1 MVAEVKKIRR
11 PLFLG
16 IFAYVAT
23 IFINKS
29 TQLTGK
35 TIRLPHNIWYTNLNI
50 LPRIG
55 VERLMHKMRFFQSV
69 QFKLVIMYLL
79 LIIVAMQ
86 VIGAYFVRELEG
98 QLEKNFQDSITNS
111 ITLLDY
117 NAREEIIK
125 NSDNSVKLQNDIR
138 ELLVDFSRA
147 SSNLIEVRIVDD
159 KGKILGTSNLNNQGI
174 VGQKS
179 NDPLVKRTLSLGTT
193 SEDKIY
199 KDESNKNN
207 RVWVNVSSIKNKG
220 KVIGAIYLVADIES
234 VYKQVDDITNIFITG
249 TLIAMII
256 TAVLGILL
264 SRTITK
270 PIVEMKRQA
279 YAMARGNYSRK
290 VKVYGVDEIG
300 ELADSFNTLTK
311 RVQEAQAMTEG
322 ERRKL
327 SSVLAYM
334 TDGVIATDRR
344 GKVILINT
352 PAEKM
357 LRVKH
362 ESANGRSIIDVL
374 DIGDTYQFEDLM
386 EVDGSLTMD
395 RSTLD
400 KPYVLR
406 ANFSVIQRETG
417 FNNGVIAVL
426 HDITDQEKVDQ
437 ERRDFVS
444 NVSHELRTPLTSM
457 HSYLEALSDGAW
469 EDKEIAPRFLEVT
482 QNETERM
489 IRLVNDLL
497 KLSRMDGGREQLE
510 KSFVNFTDFFNHII
524 DRFEMMK
531 KETIMFKRHIPREPV
546 IIEIDEDKVMQV
558 LDNIIS
564 NANKYSP
571 DGGRISF
578 YLKKFEDEIEVSI
591 ADEGLGVPDE
601 DLANVFDR
609 FFRVDKAR
617 SREMGGTGLGLA
629 IAREVIEAHGGRIWA
644 ERNKTKGTI
653 IKFTLPYSDL
663 PEDDWE

>member
-1 MVAEVKKIRR
+1 M
-11 PLFLG
+11 G
-16 IFAYVAT
+16 IFAYLVT

-35 TIRLPHNIWYTNLNI
+35 TIRLHHNIWYTNLNI

-138 ELLVDFSRA
+138 ELLVDYSRA

-220 KVIGAIYLVADIES
+220 QVIGAIYLVADIES

-270 PIVEMKRQA
+270 PIIEMKRQA

-311 RVQEAQAMTEG
+311 RVQEVQAMTEG

>member
-1 MVAEVKKIRR
+1 
-11 PLFLG
+11 
-16 IFAYVAT
+16 
-23 IFINKS
+23 
-29 TQLTGK
+29 
-35 TIRLPHNIWYTNLNI
+35 
-50 LPRIG
+50 
-55 VERLMHKMRFFQSV
+55 MHKMRFFQSV

-125 NSDNSVKLQNDIR
+125 YSDNSVKLQNDIR

-395 RSTLD
+395 RSTFD

>member
-1 MVAEVKKIRR
+1 
-11 PLFLG
+11 
-16 IFAYVAT
+16 
-23 IFINKS
+23 
-29 TQLTGK
+29 
-35 TIRLPHNIWYTNLNI
+35 
-50 LPRIG
+50 
-55 VERLMHKMRFFQSV
+55 MHKMRFFQSV

-138 ELLVDFSRA
+138 ELLVDYSRA
-147 SSNLIEVRIVDD
+147 SSNIIEVRIVDD
-159 KGKILGTSNLNNQGI
+159 KGKILGTSNLDNQGI

-207 RVWVNVSSIKNKG
+207 RVWVNVSSIKNNG
-220 KVIGAIYLVADIES
+220 QVIGAIYLVADIES

-270 PIVEMKRQA
+270 PIIEMKRQA

-531 KETIMFKRHIPREPV
+531 KETIMFKRHIPKEPV

-644 ERNKTKGTI
+644 ERNKSKGTI

>member
-1 MVAEVKKIRR
+1 M
-11 PLFLG
+11 G
-16 IFAYVAT
+16 IFAYLVT

-35 TIRLPHNIWYTNLNI
+35 TIRLHHNIWYTNLNI

-138 ELLVDFSRA
+138 ELLVDYSRA

-220 KVIGAIYLVADIES
+220 QVIGAIYLVADIES

-270 PIVEMKRQA
+270 PIIEMKRQA

-546 IIEIDEDKVMQV
+546 IIEIDEDKVMLV

>member
-1 MVAEVKKIRR
+1 
-11 PLFLG
+11 
-16 IFAYVAT
+16 
-23 IFINKS
+23 
-29 TQLTGK
+29 
-35 TIRLPHNIWYTNLNI
+35 
-50 LPRIG
+50 
-55 VERLMHKMRFFQSV
+55 MHKMRFFQSV

-86 VIGAYFVRELEG
+86 GIGAYFVRELEG

-138 ELLVDFSRA
+138 ELLVDYSRA

-220 KVIGAIYLVADIES
+220 QVIGAIYLVADIES

-270 PIVEMKRQA
+270 PIIEMKRQA

>member
-1 MVAEVKKIRR
+1 
-11 PLFLG
+11 
-16 IFAYVAT
+16 
-23 IFINKS
+23 
-29 TQLTGK
+29 
-35 TIRLPHNIWYTNLNI
+35 
-50 LPRIG
+50 
-55 VERLMHKMRFFQSV
+55 MHKMRFFQSV

-138 ELLVDFSRA
+138 ELLVDYSRA

-220 KVIGAIYLVADIES
+220 QVIGAIYLVADIES

-546 IIEIDEDKVMQV
+546 IIEIDDDKVMQV

-644 ERNKTKGTI
+644 ERNKNKGTI

>member
-1 MVAEVKKIRR
+1 
-11 PLFLG
+11 
-16 IFAYVAT
+16 
-23 IFINKS
+23 
-29 TQLTGK
+29 
-35 TIRLPHNIWYTNLNI
+35 
-50 LPRIG
+50 
-55 VERLMHKMRFFQSV
+55 MHKMRFFQSV

-138 ELLVDFSRA
+138 ELLVDYSRA
-147 SSNLIEVRIVDD
+147 SSNIIEVRIVDD
-159 KGKILGTSNLNNQGI
+159 KGKILGTSNLDNQGI

-220 KVIGAIYLVADIES
+220 QVIGAIYFVADIES

-270 PIVEMKRQA
+270 PIIEMKRQA

-531 KETIMFKRHIPREPV
+531 KETIMFKRHIPKEPV

-644 ERNKTKGTI
+644 ERNKSKGTI

>member
-1 MVAEVKKIRR
+1 M
-11 PLFLG
+11 G
-16 IFAYVAT
+16 IFAYLVT

-138 ELLVDFSRA
+138 ELLVDYSRA

-220 KVIGAIYLVADIES
+220 QVIGAIYLVADIES

-629 IAREVIEAHGGRIWA
+629 IAREVIEAHGGRTWA
-644 ERNKTKGTI
+644 ERNKNKGTI

>member
-1 MVAEVKKIRR
+1 M
-11 PLFLG
+11 G
-16 IFAYVAT
+16 IFAYLVT

-138 ELLVDFSRA
+138 ELLVDYSRA

-220 KVIGAIYLVADIES
+220 QVIGAIYLVADIES

-300 ELADSFNTLTK
+300 ELGDSFNTLTK

-644 ERNKTKGTI
+644 ERNKNKGTI

>member
-1 MVAEVKKIRR
+1 M
-11 PLFLG
+11 G
-16 IFAYVAT
+16 IFAYLGT

-35 TIRLPHNIWYTNLNI
+35 TIRLHHNIWYTNLNI

-138 ELLVDFSRA
+138 ELLVDYSRA

-220 KVIGAIYLVADIES
+220 QVIGAIYLVADFES

-270 PIVEMKRQA
+270 PIIEMKRQA

>member
-1 MVAEVKKIRR
+1 
-11 PLFLG
+11 
-16 IFAYVAT
+16 
-23 IFINKS
+23 
-29 TQLTGK
+29 
-35 TIRLPHNIWYTNLNI
+35 
-50 LPRIG
+50 
-55 VERLMHKMRFFQSV
+55 MHKMRFFQSV

-138 ELLVDFSRA
+138 ELLVDYSRA

-220 KVIGAIYLVADIES
+220 QVIGAIYLVADIEN

-270 PIVEMKRQA
+270 PIIEMKRQA

>member
-1 MVAEVKKIRR
+1 MTT
-11 PLFLG
+11 FLG
-16 IFAYVAT
+16 IFAYLVT

-35 TIRLPHNIWYTNLNI
+35 TIRLHHNIWYTNLNI

-138 ELLVDFSRA
+138 ELLVDYSRA

-220 KVIGAIYLVADIES
+220 QVIGAIYLVADIES

-270 PIVEMKRQA
+270 PIIEMKRQA

>member
-1 MVAEVKKIRR
+1 M
-11 PLFLG
+11 G
-16 IFAYVAT
+16 IFAYLVT

-35 TIRLPHNIWYTNLNI
+35 TIRLPYNIWYTNLNI

-98 QLEKNFQDSITNS
+98 QPEKNFQDSITNS

-138 ELLVDFSRA
+138 ELLVDYSRA

-220 KVIGAIYLVADIES
+220 QVIGAIYLVADIES

-644 ERNKTKGTI
+644 ERNKNKGTI

>member
-1 MVAEVKKIRR
+1 
-11 PLFLG
+11 
-16 IFAYVAT
+16 
-23 IFINKS
+23 
-29 TQLTGK
+29 
-35 TIRLPHNIWYTNLNI
+35 
-50 LPRIG
+50 
-55 VERLMHKMRFFQSV
+55 MHKMRFFQSV

-138 ELLVDFSRA
+138 ELLVDYSRA

-220 KVIGAIYLVADIES
+220 QVIGAIYLVADIES

-270 PIVEMKRQA
+270 PIIEMKRQA

-311 RVQEAQAMTEG
+311 RVQEAQVMTEG

>member
-1 MVAEVKKIRR
+1 M
-11 PLFLG
+11 G
-16 IFAYVAT
+16 IFAYLGT

-35 TIRLPHNIWYTNLNI
+35 TIRLHHNIWYTNLNI

-138 ELLVDFSRA
+138 ELLVDYSRA

-220 KVIGAIYLVADIES
+220 QVIGAIYLVADIES

-270 PIVEMKRQA
+270 PIIEMKRQA

-417 FNNGVIAVL
+417 FNNGVIAGL

>member
-1 MVAEVKKIRR
+1 
-11 PLFLG
+11 
-16 IFAYVAT
+16 
-23 IFINKS
+23 
-29 TQLTGK
+29 
-35 TIRLPHNIWYTNLNI
+35 
-50 LPRIG
+50 
-55 VERLMHKMRFFQSV
+55 MHKMRFFQSV

-138 ELLVDFSRA
+138 ELLVDYSRA

-220 KVIGAIYLVADIES
+220 QVIGAIYLVADIES

-256 TAVLGILL
+256 TAFLGILL

-644 ERNKTKGTI
+644 ERNKNKGTI

>member
-1 MVAEVKKIRR
+1 M
-11 PLFLG
+11 G
-16 IFAYVAT
+16 IFAYLVT

-35 TIRLPHNIWYTNLNI
+35 TIRLPYNIWYTNLNI

-138 ELLVDFSRA
+138 ELLVDYSRA

-220 KVIGAIYLVADIES
+220 QVIGAIYLVADIES

-489 IRLVNDLL
+489 IRLVDDLL

-644 ERNKTKGTI
+644 ERNKNKGTI

>member
-1 MVAEVKKIRR
+1 M
-11 PLFLG
+11 G
-16 IFAYVAT
+16 IFAYLVT

-35 TIRLPHNIWYTNLNI
+35 TIRLPHNIWYNNLNI

-138 ELLVDFSRA
+138 ELLVDYSRA

-220 KVIGAIYLVADIES
+220 QVIGAIYLVADIES

-644 ERNKTKGTI
+644 ERNKNKGTI

>member
-1 MVAEVKKIRR
+1 M
-11 PLFLG
+11 G
-16 IFAYVAT
+16 IFAYLVT

-138 ELLVDFSRA
+138 ELLVDYSRA

-220 KVIGAIYLVADIES
+220 QVIGAIYLVADIES

-362 ESANGRSIIDVL
+362 ESVNGRSIIDVL

-644 ERNKTKGTI
+644 ERNKNKGTI

>member
-1 MVAEVKKIRR
+1 
-11 PLFLG
+11 
-16 IFAYVAT
+16 
-23 IFINKS
+23 
-29 TQLTGK
+29 
-35 TIRLPHNIWYTNLNI
+35 
-50 LPRIG
+50 
-55 VERLMHKMRFFQSV
+55 MHKMRFFQSV

-98 QLEKNFQDSITNS
+98 QLEKNFQNSITNS

-147 SSNLIEVRIVDD
+147 SSNLIEVRIVDE

-220 KVIGAIYLVADIES
+220 EVIGAIYLVADIES

-249 TLIAMII
+249 TLIAMAI
-256 TAVLGILL
+256 TAILGILL

-374 DIGDTYQFEDLM
+374 DIGDSYQFEDLM

-400 KPYVLR
+400 KPYILR

-497 KLSRMDGGREQLE
+497 KLSRMDGGREHLE

-531 KETIMFKRHIPREPV
+531 KETIMFKRHIPKEPV

-578 YLKKFEDEIEVSI
+578 YLKKFEDEIEISI
-591 ADEGLGVPDE
+591 ADEGLGVPEE

-644 ERNKTKGTI
+644 ERNKSKGTV

>member
-1 MVAEVKKIRR
+1 M
-11 PLFLG
+11 G
-16 IFAYVAT
+16 IFAYLGT

-35 TIRLPHNIWYTNLNI
+35 TIRLHHNIWYTNLNI

-138 ELLVDFSRA
+138 ELLVDYSRA

-220 KVIGAIYLVADIES
+220 QVIGAIYLVADIES
-234 VYKQVDDITNIFITG
+234 VYKQVDGITNIFITG

-270 PIVEMKRQA
+270 PIIEMKRQA

>member
-1 MVAEVKKIRR
+1 M
-11 PLFLG
+11 G
-16 IFAYVAT
+16 IFAYLVT

-138 ELLVDFSRA
+138 ELLVDYSRA

-220 KVIGAIYLVADIES
+220 QVIGAIYLVADIES

-437 ERRDFVS
+437 ERWDFVS

-644 ERNKTKGTI
+644 ERNKNKGTI

>member
-1 MVAEVKKIRR
+1 
-11 PLFLG
+11 
-16 IFAYVAT
+16 
-23 IFINKS
+23 
-29 TQLTGK
+29 
-35 TIRLPHNIWYTNLNI
+35 
-50 LPRIG
+50 
-55 VERLMHKMRFFQSV
+55 MHKMRFFQSV

-138 ELLVDFSRA
+138 ELLVDYSRA

-220 KVIGAIYLVADIES
+220 QVIGAIYLVADIES

-270 PIVEMKRQA
+270 PIIEMKRQA

-609 FFRVDKAR
+609 FFRLDKAS

>member
-1 MVAEVKKIRR
+1 M
-11 PLFLG
+11 G
-16 IFAYVAT
+16 IFAYLGT

-35 TIRLPHNIWYTNLNI
+35 TIRLHHNIWYTNLNI

-138 ELLVDFSRA
+138 ELLVDYSRA

-220 KVIGAIYLVADIES
+220 QVIGAIYLVADIES

-270 PIVEMKRQA
+270 PIIEMKRQA

-663 PEDDWE
+663 PEDD

>member
-1 MVAEVKKIRR
+1 
-11 PLFLG
+11 
-16 IFAYVAT
+16 
-23 IFINKS
+23 
-29 TQLTGK
+29 
-35 TIRLPHNIWYTNLNI
+35 
-50 LPRIG
+50 
-55 VERLMHKMRFFQSV
+55 MHKMRFFQSV

-117 NAREEIIK
+117 NTREEIIK

-138 ELLVDFSRA
+138 ELLVDYSRA

-220 KVIGAIYLVADIES
+220 QVIGAIYLVADIES

-270 PIVEMKRQA
+270 PIIEMKRQA

>member
-1 MVAEVKKIRR
+1 
-11 PLFLG
+11 
-16 IFAYVAT
+16 
-23 IFINKS
+23 
-29 TQLTGK
+29 
-35 TIRLPHNIWYTNLNI
+35 
-50 LPRIG
+50 
-55 VERLMHKMRFFQSV
+55 
-69 QFKLVIMYLL
+69 
-79 LIIVAMQ
+79 

-138 ELLVDFSRA
+138 ELLVDYSRA

-220 KVIGAIYLVADIES
+220 QVIGAIYLVADIES

-644 ERNKTKGTI
+644 ERNKNKGTI

>member
-1 MVAEVKKIRR
+1 M
-11 PLFLG
+11 G
-16 IFAYVAT
+16 IFAYLGT

-35 TIRLPHNIWYTNLNI
+35 TIRLHHNIWYTNLNI

-138 ELLVDFSRA
+138 ELLVDYSRA

-220 KVIGAIYLVADIES
+220 QVIGAIYLVADIES

-256 TAVLGILL
+256 TAVLGIPL

-270 PIVEMKRQA
+270 PIIEMKRQA

>member
-1 MVAEVKKIRR
+1 M
-11 PLFLG
+11 G
-16 IFAYVAT
+16 ISAYLIT
-23 IFINKS
+23 FFINKL
-29 TQLTGK
+29 TQITGK
-35 TIRLPHNIWYTNLNI
+35 TIRLPCNIWYTNLNI

-138 ELLVDFSRA
+138 ELLVDYSRA
-147 SSNLIEVRIVDD
+147 SSNIIEVRIVDD
-159 KGKILGTSNLNNQGI
+159 KGKILGTSNLDNQGI

-220 KVIGAIYLVADIES
+220 QVIGAIYLVADIES

-270 PIVEMKRQA
+270 PIIEMKRQA

-531 KETIMFKRHIPREPV
+531 KETIMFKRHIPKEPV

-644 ERNKTKGTI
+644 ERNKSKGTI

>member
-1 MVAEVKKIRR
+1 M
-11 PLFLG
+11 G
-16 IFAYVAT
+16 IFAYLVT

-138 ELLVDFSRA
+138 ELLVDYSRA

-220 KVIGAIYLVADIES
+220 QVIGAIYLVADIES

-591 ADEGLGVPDE
+591 ADEGLGVPEE

-644 ERNKTKGTI
+644 ERNKNKGTI

>member
-1 MVAEVKKIRR
+1 M
-11 PLFLG
+11 G
-16 IFAYVAT
+16 IFAYLGT

-35 TIRLPHNIWYTNLNI
+35 TIRLHHNIWYTNLNI

-138 ELLVDFSRA
+138 ELLVDYSRA
-147 SSNLIEVRIVDD
+147 SSNLIVVRIVDD

-220 KVIGAIYLVADIES
+220 QVIGAIYLVADIES

-270 PIVEMKRQA
+270 PIIEMKRQA

>member
-1 MVAEVKKIRR
+1 M
-11 PLFLG
+11 G
-16 IFAYVAT
+16 IFAYLVT

-138 ELLVDFSRA
+138 ELLVDYSRA

-220 KVIGAIYLVADIES
+220 QVIGAIYLVADIES

-357 LRVKH
+357 LRAKH

-644 ERNKTKGTI
+644 ERNKNKGTI

>member
-1 MVAEVKKIRR
+1 M
-11 PLFLG
+11 G

>member
-1 MVAEVKKIRR
+1 
-11 PLFLG
+11 
-16 IFAYVAT
+16 
-23 IFINKS
+23 
-29 TQLTGK
+29 
-35 TIRLPHNIWYTNLNI
+35 
-50 LPRIG
+50 
-55 VERLMHKMRFFQSV
+55 MHKMRFFQSV

-138 ELLVDFSRA
+138 ELLVDYSRA

-220 KVIGAIYLVADIES
+220 QVIGAIYLVADIES

-437 ERRDFVS
+437 RRDFVS

-644 ERNKTKGTI
+644 ERNKNKGTI

>member
-1 MVAEVKKIRR
+1 M
-11 PLFLG
+11 G
-16 IFAYVAT
+16 IFAYLVT

-35 TIRLPHNIWYTNLNI
+35 TIRLHHNIWYTNLNI

-138 ELLVDFSRA
+138 ELLVDYSRA

-220 KVIGAIYLVADIES
+220 QVIGAIYLVADIES

-270 PIVEMKRQA
+270 PIIEMKRQA

-663 PEDDWE
+663 PEDDCE

>member
-1 MVAEVKKIRR
+1 M
-11 PLFLG
+11 G
-16 IFAYVAT
+16 IFAYLVT

-86 VIGAYFVRELEG
+86 GIGAYFVRELEG

-138 ELLVDFSRA
+138 ELLVDYSRA

-220 KVIGAIYLVADIES
+220 QVIGAIYLVADIES

-644 ERNKTKGTI
+644 ERNKNKGTI

>member
-1 MVAEVKKIRR
+1 
-11 PLFLG
+11 
-16 IFAYVAT
+16 
-23 IFINKS
+23 
-29 TQLTGK
+29 
-35 TIRLPHNIWYTNLNI
+35 
-50 LPRIG
+50 
-55 VERLMHKMRFFQSV
+55 MHKMRFFQSV

-138 ELLVDFSRA
+138 ELLVDYSRA

-159 KGKILGTSNLNNQGI
+159 KGKILCTSNLNNQGI

-220 KVIGAIYLVADIES
+220 QVIGAIYLVADIES

-270 PIVEMKRQA
+270 PIIEMKRQA

>member
-1 MVAEVKKIRR
+1 
-11 PLFLG
+11 
-16 IFAYVAT
+16 
-23 IFINKS
+23 
-29 TQLTGK
+29 
-35 TIRLPHNIWYTNLNI
+35 
-50 LPRIG
+50 
-55 VERLMHKMRFFQSV
+55 MHKMRFFQSV

-138 ELLVDFSRA
+138 ELLVDYSRA

-220 KVIGAIYLVADIES
+220 QVIGAIYLVADIES

-270 PIVEMKRQA
+270 PIIEMKRQA

-510 KSFVNFTDFFNHII
+510 KSFVNFTNFFNHII

>member
-1 MVAEVKKIRR
+1 
-11 PLFLG
+11 
-16 IFAYVAT
+16 
-23 IFINKS
+23 
-29 TQLTGK
+29 
-35 TIRLPHNIWYTNLNI
+35 
-50 LPRIG
+50 
-55 VERLMHKMRFFQSV
+55 MHKMRFFQSV

-138 ELLVDFSRA
+138 ELLVDYSRA

-220 KVIGAIYLVADIES
+220 QVIGAIYLVADIES

-279 YAMARGNYSRK
+279 YEMARGNYSRK

-644 ERNKTKGTI
+644 ERNKNKGTI

>member
-1 MVAEVKKIRR
+1 
-11 PLFLG
+11 
-16 IFAYVAT
+16 
-23 IFINKS
+23 
-29 TQLTGK
+29 
-35 TIRLPHNIWYTNLNI
+35 
-50 LPRIG
+50 
-55 VERLMHKMRFFQSV
+55 MHKMRFFQSV

-138 ELLVDFSRA
+138 ELLVDYSRA

-220 KVIGAIYLVADIES
+220 QVIGAIYLVADIES

-374 DIGDTYQFEDLM
+374 DIRDTYQFEDLM

-644 ERNKTKGTI
+644 ERNKNKGTI

>member
-1 MVAEVKKIRR
+1 
-11 PLFLG
+11 
-16 IFAYVAT
+16 
-23 IFINKS
+23 
-29 TQLTGK
+29 
-35 TIRLPHNIWYTNLNI
+35 
-50 LPRIG
+50 
-55 VERLMHKMRFFQSV
+55 MHKMRFFQSV

-125 NSDNSVKLQNDIR
+125 NSDNSIKLQNDIR
-138 ELLVDFSRA
+138 ELLVDYSRA

-220 KVIGAIYLVADIES
+220 QVIGAIYLVADIES

-270 PIVEMKRQA
+270 PIIEMKRQA